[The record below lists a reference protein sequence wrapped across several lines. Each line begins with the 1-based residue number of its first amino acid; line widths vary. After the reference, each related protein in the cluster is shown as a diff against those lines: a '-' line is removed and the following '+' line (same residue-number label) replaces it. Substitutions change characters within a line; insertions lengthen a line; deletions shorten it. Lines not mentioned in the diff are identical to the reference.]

1 MKGMWICMTATSTW
15 QSNIYQVPS
24 LHLQL
29 RAHIAIPPSV
39 SELLMKLYT
48 IYHTN
53 GLNLCVDILG
63 SLLEKVLAFKCHLNP
78 LHSSPPLPCMLQGPN
93 ICTTTNSHVVW
104 PGNNPHGL
112 FNLSP
117 SSFFFS
123 PRHPDASTWQSN
135 IYQVPSLH
143 LQLCAHIAIPPSV
156 SELLMKLYT
165 IYHTNGLNLCVD
177 ILGSLLEKVL
187 AFKCH
192 LNPLHSSPP
201 LPCMLQGPNICT
213 TTNSHVVWPGNN
225 PHGLFNLSPSSFFFS
240 PRHPDD
246 PCDSSPCRVHCSAV
260 WTAPS
265 CSLSSQ
271 VRIISTFNF

>member
-1 MKGMWICMTATSTW
+1 MAWTGSNRFIALWCVTDTWYMFYIVISLMKGMWICMTATSTR
-15 QSNIYQVPS
+15 QSNIYQVLS

-29 RAHIAIPPSV
+29 CAHIAIPHSV

-63 SLLEKVLAFKCHLNP
+63 SLLEKVLAFKCHSNP

-93 ICTTTNSHVVW
+93 ICTTANSHVVW

-117 SSFFFS
+117 SSFF
-123 PRHPDASTWQSN
+123 
-135 IYQVPSLH
+135 L
-143 LQLCAHIAIPPSV
+143 
-156 SELLMKLYT
+156 
-165 IYHTNGLNLCVD
+165 
-177 ILGSLLEKVL
+177 
-187 AFKCH
+187 
-192 LNPLHSSPP
+192 
-201 LPCMLQGPNICT
+201 
-213 TTNSHVVWPGNN
+213 
-225 PHGLFNLSPSSFFFS
+225 S

-260 WTAPS
+260 WVAPS
-265 CSLSSQ
+265 CSLSPQ
-271 VRIISTFNF
+271 VRIISSSILQLLIMRNWNGEIFSTLQGNMWTWRWGCDSSVSCYMGIVRAVQSS